1 MEDILRYR
9 AFIRAVELGSISA
22 AAQDLGFSQS
32 SISRMISSLESE
44 WQVILLE
51 RSRAGL
57 CLTSEGEVLLERA
70 RDVVCAQASFASAV
84 GAIKNIESGTV
95 RIATFSSIATHVLP
109 KIIGA
114 FLKEYPGISYE
125 LLLGDYDE
133 IETWTEQGR
142 VDFGI
147 SRLPSSPKLKTEALL
162 RDELMVVLPKGHRL
176 AQRAAIPAQAL
187 LDERFFLLEK
197 DDNTVVDDVFESCA
211 SKPIP
216 AFKTWDDYSIMAMV
230 EAGLGVS
237 ILPSLILRRIPYR
250 LEIRPLEKPVYRNVG
265 LVTKKV
271 GVLSQAAQK
280 LYEQILRSERQSM
293 LKTDS

>member
-1 MEDILRYR
+1 MDDILRYR
-9 AFIRAVELGSISA
+9 SFIRAVELGSISA

-32 SISRMISSLESE
+32 SVSRMISSLEIE
-44 WQVILLE
+44 WQVVLLE

-57 CLTSEGEVLLERA
+57 CVTSEGEVLLERA
-70 RDVVCAQASFASAV
+70 RDVVFAQEQFAATV
-84 GAIKNIESGTV
+84 DAIKNIESGTV

-109 KIIGA
+109 KTIGA
-114 FLKEYPGISYE
+114 FLKTYPDISYE
-125 LLLGDYDE
+125 LLLGDYEE
-133 IETWTEQGR
+133 IETWTEKGR

-147 SRLPSSPKLKTEALL
+147 TRLPSSPKLKTEALL
-162 RDELMVVLPKGHRL
+162 RDELMVVLPKGHHL
-176 AQRAAIPAQAL
+176 AQRAAVSAQAL

-197 DDNTVVDDVFESCA
+197 DDNIVVDDVFEFCA

-216 AFKTWDDYSIMAMV
+216 VFKTWDDYSIMAMV

-250 LEIRPLEKPVYRNVG
+250 LEMRPLETPAYRSVG

-271 GVLSQAAQK
+271 GTLSQAAQK
-280 LYEQILRSERQSM
+280 LYDQILHAER
-293 LKTDS
+293 